1 MEGILLK
8 LKHLLVVAACGIA
21 ALSSFVVSASY
32 DSKSVGNSD
41 ATVTGSARMTSYDNS
56 KDLCVMTAALGG
68 TYKEAASG
76 SVSGR
81 ITGGGQSQINLSKA
95 VLNKN
100 CYSYSTSKK
109 VKKAY
114 TTFKVTITLDGVG
127 TKDIT
132 VSY

>member
-8 LKHLLVVAACGIA
+8 LKHLLVVATCGIA

-41 ATVTGSARMTSYDNS
+41 ATVTGSARMEYYSSS
-56 KDLCVMTAALGG
+56 KDFCVMTAALGG
-68 TYKEAASG
+68 TYKEGASG
-76 SVSGR
+76 SVSGK

-95 VLNKN
+95 VLNKYQ
-100 CYSYSTSKK
+100 YSYSTSKK
-109 VKKAY
+109 VDNDY

-127 TKDIT
+127 SEYIT
-132 VSY
+132 VYY